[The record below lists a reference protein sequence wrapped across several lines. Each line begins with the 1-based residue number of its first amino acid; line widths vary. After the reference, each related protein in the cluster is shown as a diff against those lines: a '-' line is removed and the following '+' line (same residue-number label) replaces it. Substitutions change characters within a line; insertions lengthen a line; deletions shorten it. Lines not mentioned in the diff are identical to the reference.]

1 MFKFK
6 IFNELNNECEKYW
19 KKLEVNKYTD
29 FFQTF
34 DYHKELIINYDLKN
48 LNIVV
53 IFDNKEEKLRYSLF
67 IKNIFFLKVLQ
78 FIGTK
83 YSDYCNPFNTEKNL
97 VKI

>member
-6 IFNELNNECEKYW
+6 IFNELDNECEKYW
-19 KKLEVNKYTD
+19 KKLEENLLTD

-53 IFDNKEEKLRYSLF
+53 IFDNKEELLRYSFF
-67 IKNIFFLKVLQ
+67 IKKYFF
-78 FIGTK
+78 
-83 YSDYCNPFNTEKNL
+83 
-97 VKI
+97 

>member
-19 KKLEVNKYTD
+19 KKLEVNEHTD

-34 DYHKELIINYDLKN
+34 DYHKELITNYDLKN

-53 IFDNKEEKLRYSLF
+53 IFDHKEPVALFPFF
-67 IKNIFFLKVLQ
+67 IKRYLF
-78 FIGTK
+78 
-83 YSDYCNPFNTEKNL
+83 
-97 VKI
+97 